1 MEQVGWGIIGSAGI
15 ADKRTIPEGIMPSD
29 SSKLV
34 ALMGPH
40 EGKLRAMAEKYGISK
55 CYTEEG
61 DILADPEVDAVY
73 IATPNNLH
81 HSQSIAAAEAGK
93 HVLCEKPFA
102 MNVRECDEII
112 SACRK
117 NGVKL
122 AVGFMMRFH
131 ACHREALRL
140 VSSGALGRMIAARAQ
155 FGCWYPDMPGV
166 WRQDPVRSGGGSL
179 FDLGIHGIDLLRMLM
194 GEVEE
199 VMAFNDTLAFEYEV
213 EDSSLLAM
221 RFKGGAYGIVD
232 SYFSIPRP
240 ASENALELNGTG
252 GSVLV
257 RGSIGQSSTGRLR
270 VSPAGREPDES
281 SPEPVNIYRAE
292 IEDFVRAI
300 REDSEPLNT
309 GEEATMDQRVAMA
322 AFESSR
328 SGRSVKI

>member
-1 MEQVGWGIIGSAGI
+1 MKMEQVGWGIIGSAGI

-122 AVGFMMRFH
+122 AVGRPGKDD
-131 ACHREALRL
+131 RGPGPVRLL
-140 VSSGALGRMIAARAQ
+140 VSRYARGLEAGSGPER
-155 FGCWYPDMPGV
+155 
-166 WRQDPVRSGGGSL
+166 
-179 FDLGIHGIDLLRMLM
+179 
-194 GEVEE
+194 
-199 VMAFNDTLAFEYEV
+199 
-213 EDSSLLAM
+213 
-221 RFKGGAYGIVD
+221 
-232 SYFSIPRP
+232 
-240 ASENALELNGTG
+240 
-252 GSVLV
+252 
-257 RGSIGQSSTGRLR
+257 
-270 VSPAGREPDES
+270 GREP
-281 SPEPVNIYRAE
+281 I
-292 IEDFVRAI
+292 
-300 REDSEPLNT
+300 
-309 GEEATMDQRVAMA
+309 
-322 AFESSR
+322 
-328 SGRSVKI
+328 